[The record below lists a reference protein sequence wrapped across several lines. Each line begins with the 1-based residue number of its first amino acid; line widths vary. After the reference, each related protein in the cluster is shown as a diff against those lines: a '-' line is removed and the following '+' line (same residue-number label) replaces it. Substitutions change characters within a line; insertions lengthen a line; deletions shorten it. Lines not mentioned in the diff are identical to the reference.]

1 MRAALADAHVDAG
14 EGAPEIDPE
23 WGEKSLT
30 PVERVFGWN
39 SFEVLAFKTGNPDRP
54 VNAIPPSAIAYCQLR
69 FVVGTDP
76 HQILPALRRHLDKH
90 GFPQIEL
97 EQARDVIMNATRL
110 DPENPWAKFAAASIE
125 KTGGQKPNMLP
136 NLGGSLPNEVFTDI
150 LGMPTVWVP
159 HSYAACSQHAPN
171 EHLLAPVARDG
182 LRLMTGIFWDLG
194 VAGPAGRRL
203 MLSPDEAADL
213 IEAIAARQDRAAFAS
228 LFRHYAPRVK
238 AFIMRGGTDAETAQ
252 EVAQEALIMVWRK
265 AASFDRSR
273 ASAATWIFTIA
284 RNKRIDLLR
293 RSARPA
299 IETEDWLAVFAPE
312 DDDADKSVL
321 AGQTYTRVKELLGDL
336 SADQLVVIQKA
347 FFEDKTHTVIAE
359 ELKLPLGTVK
369 SRIRLA
375 LGRLR
380 EALEKDEP

>member
-1 MRAALADAHVDAG
+1 
-14 EGAPEIDPE
+14 
-23 WGEKSLT
+23 
-30 PVERVFGWN
+30 
-39 SFEVLAFKTGNPDRP
+39 
-54 VNAIPPSAIAYCQLR
+54 
-69 FVVGTDP
+69 
-76 HQILPALRRHLDKH
+76 
-90 GFPQIEL
+90 
-97 EQARDVIMNATRL
+97 
-110 DPENPWAKFAAASIE
+110 
-125 KTGGQKPNMLP
+125 
-136 NLGGSLPNEVFTDI
+136 
-150 LGMPTVWVP
+150 
-159 HSYAACSQHAPN
+159 
-171 EHLLAPVARDG
+171 
-182 LRLMTGIFWDLG
+182 
-194 VAGPAGRRL
+194 
-203 MLSPDEAADL
+203 MLSSGEAADL

-293 RSARPA
+293 RAGRPVLSA
-299 IETEDWLAVFAPE
+299 EDWLAVFAPE
-312 DDDADKSVL
+312 KDDADKSVL
-321 AGQTYTRVKELLGDL
+321 TGQTYTRVKELLGSL

-347 FFEDKTHTVIAE
+347 FFEDKTHMVIAE

-380 EALEKDEP
+380 EALEKDET

>member
-1 MRAALADAHVDAG
+1 
-14 EGAPEIDPE
+14 
-23 WGEKSLT
+23 
-30 PVERVFGWN
+30 
-39 SFEVLAFKTGNPDRP
+39 
-54 VNAIPPSAIAYCQLR
+54 
-69 FVVGTDP
+69 
-76 HQILPALRRHLDKH
+76 
-90 GFPQIEL
+90 
-97 EQARDVIMNATRL
+97 
-110 DPENPWAKFAAASIE
+110 
-125 KTGGQKPNMLP
+125 
-136 NLGGSLPNEVFTDI
+136 
-150 LGMPTVWVP
+150 
-159 HSYAACSQHAPN
+159 
-171 EHLLAPVARDG
+171 
-182 LRLMTGIFWDLG
+182 
-194 VAGPAGRRL
+194 
-203 MLSPDEAADL
+203 MLSPDEAANL

-293 RSARPA
+293 RGGRPVLS
-299 IETEDWLAVFAPE
+299 TEDWLAVFAPE
-312 DDDADKSVL
+312 KDDADTSIF
-321 AGQTYTRVKELLGDL
+321 AGQTYTRVRELLGSL

-347 FFEDKTHTVIAE
+347 FFEDKTHIVIAE

-380 EALEKDEP
+380 DALEKDEP